1 MDVSQQRSSRQQL
14 FQQQQQQQPLQVY
27 APELLPRYAQHT
39 VNPYAVPLTQ
49 SNMPV
54 QHVARQQEQILRGRN
69 SYDYELDRYVDVVN
83 DELGIDDEYEED
95 NYSYQRMRPQ
105 ARRATF
111 MPHAP
116 GRRNHTTSMM
126 SQIPGQ
132 RKCAYDELT
141 LPGAGLQTAK
151 ARMQHAATLPQH
163 QPQPPHVP
171 QMRIRSPSLPIIR
184 HQDYM
189 KRQPQQQRLA
199 GGMLPQKMPPQ
210 ATQLAPAA
218 ACRDG
223 IPVGAPSNAPHR
235 SNMPNNPGNPGCQEE
250 DTSGYR
256 SDSPKN
262 PHTPEIWYNDAASLQ
277 RSGSSTTNSG
287 VLAAEGSGVEV
298 SAAPI
303 AVDIGGVDEGAN
315 MVAGRGKG
323 TITGQQLGKCQKQQ
337 QVQQYASDEVQQQQ
351 QQQQVMNSTYVVARS
366 YNSGMDDSCQ
376 GRWARIFVLSKCLS
390 RQRFLGAP
398 MQLWYNYLICKTFFL
413 LLL

>member
-1 MDVSQQRSSRQQL
+1 MDELISSSHHHQHSTMASSHHSHKIERTSIRTYYSNMDVSKQRSSRQQL
-14 FQQQQQQQPLQVY
+14 FQQQQQQPLQPY
-27 APELLPRYAQHT
+27 APELLPRYAQHN

-54 QHVARQQEQILRGRN
+54 QHVARQQQQILRGGN
-69 SYDYELDRYVDVVN
+69 NYDYELDRYVDVVN
-83 DELGIDDEYEED
+83 DELGVDGDYEDDD
-95 NYSYQRMRPQ
+95 CGYQRMRPL

-111 MPHAP
+111 MPHAT

-132 RKCAYDELT
+132 RKYAYDELT
-141 LPGAGLQTAK
+141 LPDAGLQTAK
-151 ARMQHAATLPQH
+151 ARMQHAPTLPQ
-163 QPQPPHVP
+163 QQQQPPLAP

-184 HQDYM
+184 HQDYI
-189 KRQPQQQRLA
+189 KRQAPQQRMA
-199 GGMLPQKMPPQ
+199 GGMPQQKMPPQ

-218 ACRDG
+218 VCAIG

-235 SNMPNNPGNPGCQEE
+235 SNNPNNPVNPGCQEE

-287 VLAAEGSGVEV
+287 LLGADGSGVEV
-298 SAAPI
+298 G
-303 AVDIGGVDEGAN
+303 AVPVAVGVGGVVEGAN
-315 MVAGRGKG
+315 ELARRAKHA
-323 TITGQQLGKCQKQQ
+323 ITGQQLAKCQKQQ
-337 QVQQYASDEVQQQQ
+337 QMQQYACDEVQQQQ
-351 QQQQVMNSTYVVARS
+351 QQQQLMNSTYVVARS

-376 GRWARIFVLSKCLS
+376 GR
-390 RQRFLGAP
+390 
-398 MQLWYNYLICKTFFL
+398 
-413 LLL
+413 